1 VRTVEIRYGQCE
13 VYVEGADM
21 RCPLCGTLVRSGQNH
36 SCKVID
42 PAKPQRKRRQR
53 HEVTTK

>member
-1 VRTVEIRYGQCE
+1 VEIRYGQCE